1 MKTGILDRVI
11 LHDSLNNQW
20 LDFHSPRQVYH
31 VRNKDQV
38 IPVLEEICNK
48 VENQRYYAA
57 GFISYEAAPAFDEV
71 LYTRDDSPHPLLW
84 FGLYDRPEILSQDDL
99 EPDCLEETVLMW
111 EPVLDRQNYTAG
123 IKAVKERIRRGDTY
137 QVNFTY
143 RLRAPYEEDPFRF
156 FKQIQAAQNASY
168 GAYIETDD
176 LVVCSASPELFFT
189 LEDRKIQ
196 TRPMKGTAPRGRFP
210 EEDREKARWLFH
222 SEKNRAENRMIVD
235 MIRNDLGRIAR
246 TGSVNVPSLF
256 TLEKYPT
263 LWQMTS
269 TIEAETERSLPDIFK
284 ALFPCSSIT
293 GAPKYRTTQIIRE
306 LETSPRGLY
315 TGSIGYM
322 APGRKAQFNVAI
334 RTAVFNKER
343 KQGEYGTGGGIV
355 WDSTIL
361 EEFDET
367 MTKAKILS
375 RRTPDFSLLESL
387 KWDPEEGYF
396 LLEKHLDRLEES
408 AEYFDYSFSR
418 DRALNL
424 LIRRSDQF
432 EKRVRK
438 IRLLLEKQGTM
449 SCEETEPRG
458 KIQWTLTPG
467 RKAIDSADPFFFHK
481 TTNRTIYDEI
491 KELSPG
497 FDDVLLW
504 NKSGEITESCIG
516 NVVLRIDGK
525 DYTPPVKCGLL
536 AGAYRRELLESGK
549 ILEKV
554 LFLKDLDRMERIYLI
569 NSVRGIQEVEFHKSH
584 IESLP
589 NIPI

>member
-1 MKTGILDRVI
+1 MITGKSDRVI

-31 VRNKDQV
+31 VRKKDKV
-38 IPVLEEICNK
+38 IPVLEEICNR
-48 VENQRYYAA
+48 VEDQRYYAA
-57 GFISYEAAPAFDEV
+57 GFITYEAAPAFDEALSV
-71 LYTRDDSPHPLLW
+71 KDNSSLPLLW
-84 FGLYDRPEILSQDDL
+84 FGLYDRPEILSHDDL
-99 EPDCLEETVLMW
+99 KPDSLEETVLKW
-111 EPVLDRQNYTAG
+111 EPVLDRHDYTAG

-137 QVNFTY
+137 QVNYTY
-143 RLRAPYEEDPFRF
+143 RLRAPYDEDPLRF

-176 LVVCSASPELFFT
+176 LAVCSASPELFFT

-210 EEDREKARWLFH
+210 EEDRQKARWLFH

-235 MIRNDLGRIAR
+235 MIRNDLGRIAL
-246 TGSVNVPSLF
+246 TGSVKVPSLF

-269 TIEAETERSLPDIFK
+269 TIEAETECSLPDIFK

-293 GAPKYRTTQIIRE
+293 GAPKYRTMQIIRE

-334 RTAVFNKER
+334 RTAVFDRDKE
-343 KQGEYGTGGGIV
+343 QGEYGTGGGIV
-355 WDSTIL
+355 WDSTTR

-367 MTKAKILS
+367 MTKARILS
-375 RRTPDFSLLESL
+375 RSTPDFALLESL
-387 KWDPEEGYF
+387 KWDPEEGYY

-408 AEYFDYSFSR
+408 AEYFGYTFSR

-424 LIRRSDQF
+424 LIRRSDEF

-438 IRLLLEKQGTM
+438 IRLLLEKQGAM
-449 SCEETEPRG
+449 SCEETETGG
-458 KIQWTLTPG
+458 KAQWTLTPG
-467 RKAIDSADPFFFHK
+467 RKAIDSANPFFFHK
-481 TTNRTIYDEI
+481 TTNRNIYGEV

-504 NKSGEITESCIG
+504 NEKREITESCIG
-516 NVVLRIDGK
+516 NVVLRINGR
-525 DYTPPVKCGLL
+525 DYTPPVECGLL
-536 AGAYRRELLESGK
+536 AGTYRRELIESGK

-554 LFLKDLDRMERIYLI
+554 LHLKDLDRMEKIYLI
-569 NSVRGIQEVEFHKSH
+569 NSVRGIQEVEFHNSR
-584 IESLP
+584 I
-589 NIPI
+589 N